1 MRIPLFKKQIGELL
15 GLLFPIFFVL
25 IFILAGCLE
34 KTNQSQIG
42 STTSPVSGSPSPG
55 KSPQQP
61 YDPGGVS
68 GTLPATTCGPVDHS
82 SLGFDCNGRNVK
94 FPSTL
99 YDIKNVDWPHQILS
113 DAELDEANEVLVCS
127 KVGVAYCE
135 GLCVNQ
141 VYNFR
146 HRYAILSTGYI
157 WPNAQ
162 CAYYIMG
169 HNHESGLPRFEY
181 FEGDYVSS
189 GGSVVG
195 QCKNTDLSRPN
206 LSGFYSFNENRV
218 PSGQISP
225 APDRSRLY
233 YSLDFLTEDEQPAG
247 RYILGNY
254 QPMQE
259 SHAVY
264 MFDQPFGSIYVN
276 FQQLSGFSCVKREQV
291 TPAVVEL
298 IR

>member
-1 MRIPLFKKQIGELL
+1 VLALL
-15 GLLFPIFFVL
+15 S
-25 IFILAGCLE
+25 GCLE
-34 KTNQSQIG
+34 KTTQTQNSSVAAPIAGTPSHGNGRLPPAHDGSQ
-42 STTSPVSGSPSPG
+42 PSPA
-55 KSPQQP
+55 P
-61 YDPGGVS
+61 
-68 GTLPATTCGPVDHS
+68 TLPRVLPRTPATVTPVIQCGPLDYS
-82 SLGFDCNGRNVK
+82 SLGFDCNGRNLK
-94 FPSTL
+94 FPSSL
-99 YDIKNVDWPHQILS
+99 YDLKSVDWPHQILS
-113 DAELDEANEVLVCS
+113 DAELDDANEVLVCS

-141 VYNFR
+141 VFNFR

-162 CAYYIMG
+162 CAFYLMG

-233 YSLDFLTEDEQPAG
+233 YSLDFLTEDQQPGG

-259 SHAVY
+259 SHTVY
-264 MFDQPFGSIYVN
+264 MFDRPFGPIYVN
-276 FQQLSGFSCVKREQV
+276 FQQLSGFSCMKREQV